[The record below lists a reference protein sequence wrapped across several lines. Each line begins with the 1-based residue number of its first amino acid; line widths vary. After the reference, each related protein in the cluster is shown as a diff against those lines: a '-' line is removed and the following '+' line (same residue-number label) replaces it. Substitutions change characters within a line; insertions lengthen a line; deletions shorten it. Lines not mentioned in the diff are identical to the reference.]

1 MWERWWTLQR
11 VRLKPMQNGRG
22 LDSHCDGR
30 DADRQPSVRALT
42 LDITEELIERIA
54 ERATELVAEQS
65 DIGEDD
71 SFLDVAAAAEFL
83 ACPRSRIYALVSAR
97 RLPHHHDGSRL
108 LFDRRELRQYVHDGG
123 ARRP

>member
-1 MWERWWTLQR
+1 
-11 VRLKPMQNGRG
+11 MQNGRS

-30 DADRQPSVRALT
+30 DADRQPSVTALT
-42 LDITEELIERIA
+42 LDITEELVERIA
-54 ERATELVAEQS
+54 ERAAELVAERS
-65 DIGEDD
+65 DTGEDD
-71 SFLDVAAAAEFL
+71 NFLDVAGAAEFL

-108 LFDRRELRQYVHDGG
+108 LFDRRELRQFVHDGG

>member
-1 MWERWWTLQR
+1 
-11 VRLKPMQNGRG
+11 MQNGRS
-22 LDSHCDGR
+22 LDSQCDGR
-30 DADRQPSVRALT
+30 NANQQQPVTALT
-42 LDITEELIERIA
+42 LDIAEELIEQIA
-54 ERATELVAEQS
+54 ERAAELLAERS

-71 SFLDVAAAAEFL
+71 NFLDVAGAAEFL

-108 LFDRRELRQYVHDGG
+108 LFDRHELREFVHDGG